1 MVNLAVPLLVW
12 KDDEEVSEAREV
24 VRNEQEEEDRGEER
38 NQLIGEVD
46 SLLIRS
52 ESLVARGRSR
62 FHRHCKGGGERGL
75 VSERDGEKGEGQIYL
90 IEKQST

>member
-1 MVNLAVPLLVW
+1 MVW
-12 KDDEEVSEAREV
+12 KDDEETSEVREGF
-24 VRNEQEEEDRGEER
+24 RNEQEEEDRGEER

-46 SLLIRS
+46 SLLIRL

-62 FHRHCKGGGERGL
+62 FHRHCKGRGERF
-75 VSERDGEKGEGQIYL
+75 SEVRDGEKGEGQIYL